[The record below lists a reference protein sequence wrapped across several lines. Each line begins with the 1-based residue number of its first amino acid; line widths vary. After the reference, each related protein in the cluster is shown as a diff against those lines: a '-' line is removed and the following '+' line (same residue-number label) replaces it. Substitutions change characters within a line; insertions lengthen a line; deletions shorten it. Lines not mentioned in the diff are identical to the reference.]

1 MRPSDAFGR
10 PRPVAAADS
19 DAPAMPLAS
28 GGPGST
34 GTGGAVGATTV
45 TNNNNNSNMTGLG
58 IGGAGL
64 ATTAPM
70 MTYFLA
76 DEASVDAALEAASR
90 DPESFR
96 SALQHAR
103 QFHGKSQQA
112 PPAHVVTATPQPTDT
127 TSTTSHDDKDSPAG
141 VFIDA
146 DNDQAG
152 PRPSTPE
159 VVRPHQ
165 ARHGHTHSINTTASH
180 AAPSL
185 PPNFSPLFSQSTTT
199 SLFGASGPA
208 SLSAMSSP
216 SSRRDSLSGSLMMD
230 DPLISGGGGGGEGL
244 ISRDASFDMERG
256 PGIGGI
262 SFGPSISASGVTS
275 ATEPASD
282 ATTTESMAASR
293 SEAATAASLLLG
305 ASTAGFSA
313 TDSLMIDSGSAPQLI
328 MPSIKMPSRRP
339 FTEAGKNMG
348 RLKVL
353 IAGDSGLGK
362 TSLIKAIVQSCR
374 HIVHVDHVT
383 PPSLSLGGTRRSSA
397 ATVAGSANTPDGGQ
411 NTIRARRKSSRLTRP
426 DTSTSQITEI
436 YASTKPY
443 PAWWSEMTDGGNM
456 RRRKSLG
463 DNVLDRNICFVDTPG
478 FTRSTS
484 TMDSIMPVVEYVKS
498 YLQKLCSNSLS
509 DADFVGLISG
519 DGGTSVDVVFYLI
532 ADSLKPAD
540 IEYMRL
546 LTPLTNVIPL
556 LARAD
561 SLRMEAGVAEAKE
574 KIARQLHEAN
584 IQPFV
589 FTIPTAAQEFSLTLA
604 SSSGLPQPYAVSSA
618 NGSDHDI
625 MEASL
630 LMSPDYVQ
638 PLVPTDLATLV
649 DQVFCPDGISRL
661 RHAAAQK
668 FARWRRSSSVDSSSS
683 SSNNGQSSRPQS
695 LYRPLGFGGNELG
708 HLPVSLSS
716 AAAARAGVLTTP
728 LGAPSSFS
736 LARITDHTQR
746 EEHLAQIRLANWA
759 AELQR
764 NLDSE
769 RARYETLARNERA
782 VWLTERLGECVLDGT
797 IVAVPP
803 AARDFQRQQQQ
814 QQQGTSPSKTPK
826 KKKKGA
832 WSSAASSSSKVS
844 LSRSAFSHEDPLGL
858 LEVTAGLRARGV
870 LVLEVLG
877 SISVLGGMALWMVRH
892 NFHLQVYEWVAGE
905 WTKLWNGER

>member
-19 DAPAMPLAS
+19 DDLATPLAS
-28 GGPGST
+28 GVTGLAGSSSNNG
-34 GTGGAVGATTV
+34 GTIGAGSSSS
-45 TNNNNNSNMTGLG
+45 NNTPGLG
-58 IGGAGL
+58 IGGTGI
-64 ATTAPM
+64 TTAPM

-103 QFHGKSQQA
+103 HFHGKSQQA
-112 PPAHVVTATPQPTDT
+112 PAAPTVPATVQSTDT
-127 TSTTSHDDKDSPAG
+127 RSTTSHDDKDSTVG
-141 VFIDA
+141 VRVD
-146 DNDQAG
+146 DDSDHQL
-152 PRPSTPE
+152 RPSTPE
-159 VVRPHQ
+159 VVRQHQ
-165 ARHGHTHSINTTASH
+165 SRHGPAHSINSTASH
-180 AAPSL
+180 APSL
-185 PPNFSPLFSQSTTT
+185 PPNFSPLFSQSTST
-199 SLFGASGPA
+199 SLFGTPGPA

-216 SSRRDSLSGSLMMD
+216 SSRRDSLSGSLMMED
-230 DPLISGGGGGGEGL
+230 SLISGGGDGL
-244 ISRDASFDMERG
+244 SRDASFDMERG
-256 PGIGGI
+256 PVIGGI
-262 SFGPSISASGVTS
+262 SFGPSVNASGVTS
-275 ATEPASD
+275 ATEPASA

-293 SEAATAASLLLG
+293 NEAATAASFLLG
-305 ASTAGFSA
+305 ASTAGFST
-313 TDSLMIDSGSAPQLI
+313 TDSLMMDSGSAPQLI

-362 TSLIKAIVQSCR
+362 TSLIKAIVQSCQ

-383 PPSLSLGGTRRSSA
+383 PPSLSLSGTRRSSA
-397 ATVAGSANTPDGGQ
+397 ATVAGSASMSDSGHKTV
-411 NTIRARRKSSRLTRP
+411 RARRKSSRSTRP
-426 DTSTSQITEI
+426 DTSTNQITEI

-443 PAWWSEMTDGGNM
+443 PAWWSELADGGGL

-484 TMDSIMPVVEYVKS
+484 TMDSIMPVVEYVEG
-498 YLQKLCSNSLS
+498 YLHKLCTNSLS
-509 DADFVGLISG
+509 DADFVGLVSG

-540 IEYMRL
+540 IEYLRL
-546 LTPLTNVIPL
+546 LAPLTNVVPL

-561 SLRMEAGVAEAKE
+561 ALRTESDVAEAKE

-584 IQPFV
+584 IQPFA
-589 FTIPTAAQEFSLTLA
+589 FTVPTAAQEFALTLA
-604 SSSGLPQPYAVSSA
+604 SSSGLPQPYAISSA
-618 NGSDHDI
+618 NGSDHDV
-625 MEASL
+625 MDASL

-649 DQVFCPDGISRL
+649 EQVFCPDGISRL

-668 FARWRRSSSVDSSSS
+668 FAKWRRSSSVDISNS
-683 SSNNGQSSRPQS
+683 SSNNGQASRPQA
-695 LYRPLGFGGNELG
+695 LYRPLGFGGNEVG

-716 AAAARAGVLTTP
+716 VAAARAGVLTTP
-728 LGAPSSFS
+728 LGAPSSFA

-746 EEHLAQIRLANWA
+746 EEHLAQIRLASWA

-782 VWLTERLGECVLDGT
+782 VWLTERLSECVQDGT
-797 IVAVPP
+797 LVAVPP
-803 AARDFQRQQQQ
+803 AARDVQWQQQQ
-814 QQQGTSPSKTPK
+814 VKSSSKALK

-832 WSSAASSSSKVS
+832 WSSSASSSSNLS

-877 SISVLGGMALWMVRH
+877 SLSVLGGMALWMVRH
-892 NFHLQVYEWVAGE
+892 NYHLQVYEWVAGE